1 MQYRI
6 GLRKLSIQDANQLY
20 MIYAD
25 EEVSKYRGSNAMKS
39 IKDALIFIQNDER
52 IEGEVLTIRQGVEL
66 LKENKIIGS
75 VMIRM
80 NKKNEYE
87 IGYSIGRKFWRQ
99 GFGTEI
105 IKLLLKKTQENKEI
119 ENVVAWCHMDNT
131 ASIKILKKNKFC
143 LVVNNLT
150 KKNYPY
156 LKYLNKTT
164 GNKV

>member
-80 NKKNEYE
+80 NKKKR
-87 IGYSIGRKFWRQ
+87 I
-99 GFGTEI
+99 
-105 IKLLLKKTQENKEI
+105 
-119 ENVVAWCHMDNT
+119 
-131 ASIKILKKNKFC
+131 
-143 LVVNNLT
+143 
-150 KKNYPY
+150 
-156 LKYLNKTT
+156 
-164 GNKV
+164 